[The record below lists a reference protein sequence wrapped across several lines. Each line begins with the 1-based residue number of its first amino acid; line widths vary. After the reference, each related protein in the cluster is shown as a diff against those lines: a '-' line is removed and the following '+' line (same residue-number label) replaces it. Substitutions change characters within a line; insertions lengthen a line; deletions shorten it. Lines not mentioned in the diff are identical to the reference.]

1 MGYPLNE
8 SSSLIAFHNFGEEMK
23 HPVVWES
30 DQGKR
35 YYFCSRQMVPGE
47 YTIREGVQLSY
58 ASSAASNEEDEEM
71 LRALAASMKGVKDIN
86 IMAADNKDATTAGEE
101 EGSCL
106 TKKPTYP
113 PLPEEPR
120 LKGAF
125 FAGLDFVF
133 LTDAGSK
140 EIS

>member
-1 MGYPLNE
+1 MDGGPGDHYVTLSHKRLRG
-8 SSSLIAFHNFGEEMK
+8 SSKAPQKSE
-23 HPVVWES
+23 
-30 DQGKR
+30 
-35 YYFCSRQMVPGE
+35 
-47 YTIREGVQLSY
+47 

-71 LRALAASMKGVKDIN
+71 IRALAASMKGVKDIN

-120 LKGAF
+120 LTGAF

-133 LTDAGSK
+133 LADAGSK